1 MNTNFS
7 KSKVRIF
14 KNVNPKNE
22 PIHLI
27 FPCSS
32 NFLLSKNLNQHF
44 HRHFERA
51 LTFSL
56 NRYFSIESFQFL
68 LIWENLETDGQT
80 SHPHKLQLVS
90 FPSRTKHLSLSVLVV
105 NLTFVQFRSLSYIL
119 EFTNSTTFFFPNVI
133 FKTQNWQVPISGWF
147 IMFMLFIQVIDMFS
161 STWYAGY
168 FRCWDKFKL
177 IFFSVRATLKSK
189 PVK

>member
-7 KSKVRIF
+7 TSKVRIF

-27 FPCSS
+27 FPCLS

-68 LIWENLETDGQT
+68 LIWENLETDATACEFSQQSKT
-80 SHPHKLQLVS
+80 SLLVGTCHEFNFCTIPLS
-90 FPSRTKHLSLSVLVV
+90 FLHFRLYQFNNVFFSSVSGAKIWILFSSGKTIFYERAQQVSKILFLPRENKIHIFKPPCNVLV
-105 NLTFVQFRSLSYIL
+105 I
-119 EFTNSTTFFFPNVI
+119 
-133 FKTQNWQVPISGWF
+133 
-147 IMFMLFIQVIDMFS
+147 IQ
-161 STWYAGY
+161 TK
-168 FRCWDKFKL
+168 RH
-177 IFFSVRATLKSK
+177 R
-189 PVK
+189 